1 MPTRVSGIMPWYR
14 CRSDPQM
21 APRVTLTISS
31 LGCSKAGMSFSST
44 RILYGPRYTIARI
57 APPDTVNRHVQGW
70 CTQRGLADPPRGKP
84 FRVCDQA
91 LRAGARRRNHERRL
105 FPPRQLM
112 RISAVGQP
120 LPMRRQCG
128 LTVSKP
134 IHGEPPWKCWR
145 VLIQHRRIQHMSAPR
160 KYEQEFR
167 ERAVRMYRER
177 LAEPGE
183 SKRGAR
189 RHVGA
194 LLDLN
199 PETLRNWAEERDR
212 VESGRSPAPR
222 SAESEEVRALRRR
235 VAELER
241 ANEILKTSA
250 AFFAQAELDRRLK

>member
-1 MPTRVSGIMPWYR
+1 MYYTTRAVMWHHPVEF
-14 CRSDPQM
+14 PQ
-21 APRVTLTISS
+21 
-31 LGCSKAGMSFSST
+31 
-44 RILYGPRYTIARI
+44 
-57 APPDTVNRHVQGW
+57 
-70 CTQRGLADPPRGKP
+70 
-84 FRVCDQA
+84 
-91 LRAGARRRNHERRL
+91 RRKL
-105 FPPRQLM
+105 
-112 RISAVGQP
+112 
-120 LPMRRQCG
+120 
-128 LTVSKP
+128 
-134 IHGEPPWKCWR
+134 EPPWKCRR
-145 VLIQHRRIQHMSAPR
+145 VLIPHRRIQHMSAPR

-222 SAESEEVRALRRR
+222 TAESEEVRALRRR
-235 VAELER
+235 VSELER

-250 AFFAQAELDRRLK
+250 AFFAQAELDRRLR